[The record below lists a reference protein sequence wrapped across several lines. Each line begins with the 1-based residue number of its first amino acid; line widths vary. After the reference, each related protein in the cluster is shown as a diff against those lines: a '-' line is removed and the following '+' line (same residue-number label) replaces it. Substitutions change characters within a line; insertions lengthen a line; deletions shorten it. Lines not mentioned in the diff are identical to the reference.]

1 MKVNLVVVL
10 TLAALTLVWAAG
22 DLSFAQDSKPGGA
35 QQNQQRQPLPA
46 QQPAD
51 QKRPTK
57 PLPPELLEEG
67 GMSGVGRPQTYP
79 NIPPTV
85 RMR

>member
-1 MKVNLVVVL
+1 MKVNPIVVL

-22 DLSFAQDSKPGGA
+22 DLSFAQDNKPGGA
-35 QQNQQRQPLPA
+35 QQTQQQQQPPA
-46 QQPAD
+46 QQPAE

-67 GMSGVGRPQTYP
+67 GMSGVGRTQTYP

-85 RMR
+85 RTR